1 MYNLMPPI
9 FATTPDGFANF
20 YRVDKTCHSPDNL
33 WTSSSKASKMNVI
46 KKLHIPN
53 SAYESKMG

>member
-1 MYNLMPPI
+1 MPPI

-33 WTSSSKASKMNVI
+33 WTSSSKASRMNVI